1 MKGVGRQ
8 GGDYK
13 QSALQAAV
21 DKMDVT
27 RSAVDEIVAKGAD
40 RKSWLCFCSGVEHAE
55 HVRDEIR
62 SRGISCET
70 ISGETPKDERRRII
84 EDFKSYKIR
93 ALTNNSVLTTGFNHK
108 GVDLIAALRPTLSV
122 SLYVQMMGRG
132 TRVMYVSAVVAGSPE
147 NRKQHELDAAA
158 SVTFNLG
165 VGAMNWTWAE
175 YWRKGQI
182 KKAAAHLA
190 SNYNTAKGKKLPGLV
205 RRRKEEALLFEK
217 GIYTGV
223 GVTKEV
229 TAEPPVLPDP
239 VVKEAQE
246 LLTTAGLNPGA
257 IDGWMGEKTKAAV
270 IAYQKAHPH
279 LIADGI
285 IGPATI
291 AQLRRDACA
300 AKDVVTKG
308 ASSAAGSGL
317 LAFTAGLPWGWIA
330 AGVLVAVVGYVAYRN
345 RDVITRRWNSWR
357 GKEVVV

>member
-1 MKGVGRQ
+1 MPITKISTQGRAFVRLHEGNPLTCYLDPVG
-8 GGDYK
+8 
-13 QSALQAAV
+13 
-21 DKMDVT
+21 
-27 RSAVDEIVAKGAD
+27 IP
-40 RKSWLCFCSGVEHAE
+40 
-55 HVRDEIR
+55 
-62 SRGISCET
+62 T
-70 ISGETPKDERRRII
+70 IG
-84 EDFKSYKIR
+84 
-93 ALTNNSVLTTGFNHK
+93 TGFTMGSDSVRRELAK
-108 GVDLIAALRPTLSV
+108 IGITKLVPGKTKITVSQSDVILDAVLAAE
-122 SLYVQMMGRG
+122 YVP
-132 TRVMYVSAVVAGSPE
+132 AVVAGSPE

-190 SNYNTAKGKKLPGLV
+190 SNYSTAKGKKLLGLV

-257 IDGWMGEKTKAAV
+257 IDGWMGAKTKAAV

-291 AQLRRDACA
+291 AQLRRDAGA

-330 AGVLVAVVGYVAYRN
+330 AGVLLAVVGYVAYRN
-345 RDVITRRWNSWR
+345 RDLIARRWNSWR

>member
-1 MKGVGRQ
+1 MPITKISTQGRAFVRLHEGNPLTCYLDPVG
-8 GGDYK
+8 
-13 QSALQAAV
+13 
-21 DKMDVT
+21 
-27 RSAVDEIVAKGAD
+27 IP
-40 RKSWLCFCSGVEHAE
+40 
-55 HVRDEIR
+55 
-62 SRGISCET
+62 T
-70 ISGETPKDERRRII
+70 IG
-84 EDFKSYKIR
+84 
-93 ALTNNSVLTTGFNHK
+93 TGFTMRSDSVRRELAK
-108 GVDLIAALRPTLSV
+108 IGITKLVPGKTKITAAQSDVILDAVLAAE
-122 SLYVQMMGRG
+122 YVP
-132 TRVMYVSAVVAGSPE
+132 AVVAGSP
-147 NRKQHELDAAA
+147 NDRKQHELDAAA

-165 VGAMNWTWAE
+165 VGAMNWTWADL
-175 YWRKGQI
+175 WRKGQI
-182 KKAAAHLA
+182 KRAADHLA

-257 IDGWMGEKTKAAV
+257 IDGWMGAKTTAAV

-291 AQLRRDACA
+291 AQLRRDASA
-300 AKDVVTKG
+300 AKDVVAKG
-308 ASSAAGSGL
+308 ASSAVGSGL

-330 AGVLVAVVGYVAYRN
+330 AGVLVAVVGYVTYRN
-345 RDVITRRWNSWR
+345 RDVIARRWNSWR

>member
-1 MKGVGRQ
+1 MRLHEGNPLTCYLDPVG
-8 GGDYK
+8 
-13 QSALQAAV
+13 
-21 DKMDVT
+21 
-27 RSAVDEIVAKGAD
+27 IP
-40 RKSWLCFCSGVEHAE
+40 
-55 HVRDEIR
+55 
-62 SRGISCET
+62 T
-70 ISGETPKDERRRII
+70 IG
-84 EDFKSYKIR
+84 
-93 ALTNNSVLTTGFNHK
+93 TGFTMGSDSVRRELAK
-108 GVDLIAALRPTLSV
+108 IGITKLVPGKTKITAAQSDVILDAVLAAE
-122 SLYVQMMGRG
+122 YVP
-132 TRVMYVSAVVAGSPE
+132 AVVAGSPE

-165 VGAMNWTWAE
+165 VGAMNWTWADL
-175 YWRKGQI
+175 WRKGQI

-291 AQLRRDACA
+291 AQLRRDAGA

-308 ASSAAGSGL
+308 ASSAAGSAL

-330 AGVLVAVVGYVAYRN
+330 AGVLMAVVGYVAYRN
-345 RDVITRRWNSWR
+345 RDVIARRWNSWR

>member
-1 MKGVGRQ
+1 MPITQISTQGRAFVRLHEGNPLTCYLDPVG
-8 GGDYK
+8 
-13 QSALQAAV
+13 
-21 DKMDVT
+21 
-27 RSAVDEIVAKGAD
+27 IP
-40 RKSWLCFCSGVEHAE
+40 
-55 HVRDEIR
+55 
-62 SRGISCET
+62 T
-70 ISGETPKDERRRII
+70 IG
-84 EDFKSYKIR
+84 
-93 ALTNNSVLTTGFNHK
+93 TGFTMRSDSVRRELAK
-108 GVDLIAALRPTLSV
+108 IGITKLVPGKTKITAAQSDVILDAVLAAE
-122 SLYVQMMGRG
+122 YVP
-132 TRVMYVSAVVAGSPE
+132 AVVAGSP
-147 NRKQHELDAAA
+147 NDRKQHELDAAA

-175 YWRKGQI
+175 LWRKGQI

-223 GVTKEV
+223 GVTKDV
-229 TAEPPVLPDP
+229 TAAPPVLPDP

-257 IDGWMGEKTKAAV
+257 IDGWMGEKTKSAV

-291 AQLRRDACA
+291 AQLRRDAGA

-330 AGVLVAVVGYVAYRN
+330 AGVLVAVVGYVVYRN
-345 RDVITRRWNSWR
+345 RDVIARRWNSWR

>member
-1 MKGVGRQ
+1 MPITKISTQGRAFVRMHEGNPLTCYLDPVG
-8 GGDYK
+8 
-13 QSALQAAV
+13 
-21 DKMDVT
+21 
-27 RSAVDEIVAKGAD
+27 IP
-40 RKSWLCFCSGVEHAE
+40 
-55 HVRDEIR
+55 
-62 SRGISCET
+62 T
-70 ISGETPKDERRRII
+70 IG
-84 EDFKSYKIR
+84 
-93 ALTNNSVLTTGFNHK
+93 TGFTMGSDSVRRELAK
-108 GVDLIAALRPTLSV
+108 IGITKLVPGKTKITAAQSDSILDAVLAAE
-122 SLYVQMMGRG
+122 YVP
-132 TRVMYVSAVVAGSPE
+132 AVVAGSPE

-158 SVTFNLG
+158 SLTFNLG

-175 YWRKGQI
+175 LWRKGQI

-291 AQLRRDACA
+291 AQLRRDAGA

-330 AGVLVAVVGYVAYRN
+330 AGVLVAVVGYVVYRN
-345 RDVITRRWNSWR
+345 RDVIARRWNSWR

>member
-1 MKGVGRQ
+1 MPITKISTQGRAFVRLHEGNPLTCYLDPVG
-8 GGDYK
+8 
-13 QSALQAAV
+13 
-21 DKMDVT
+21 
-27 RSAVDEIVAKGAD
+27 IP
-40 RKSWLCFCSGVEHAE
+40 
-55 HVRDEIR
+55 
-62 SRGISCET
+62 T
-70 ISGETPKDERRRII
+70 IG
-84 EDFKSYKIR
+84 
-93 ALTNNSVLTTGFNHK
+93 TGFTMRSDSVRRELAK
-108 GVDLIAALRPTLSV
+108 IGITKLVPGKTKITASQSDVIFDAVLAAE
-122 SLYVQMMGRG
+122 YVP
-132 TRVMYVSAVVAGSPE
+132 AVVAGSPE

-165 VGAMNWTWAE
+165 VGAMNWTWADL
-175 YWRKGQI
+175 WRKGQI

-257 IDGWMGEKTKAAV
+257 IDGWMGAKTKAAV

-291 AQLRRDACA
+291 AQLRRDAGA

-330 AGVLVAVVGYVAYRN
+330 AGVLMAVVGYVTYRN
-345 RDVITRRWNSWR
+345 RDVIARRWNSWR

>member
-1 MKGVGRQ
+1 MPITKISTQGRAFVRLHEGNPLTCYLDPVG
-8 GGDYK
+8 
-13 QSALQAAV
+13 
-21 DKMDVT
+21 
-27 RSAVDEIVAKGAD
+27 IP
-40 RKSWLCFCSGVEHAE
+40 
-55 HVRDEIR
+55 
-62 SRGISCET
+62 T
-70 ISGETPKDERRRII
+70 IG
-84 EDFKSYKIR
+84 
-93 ALTNNSVLTTGFNHK
+93 TGFTMRSDSVRRELAK
-108 GVDLIAALRPTLSV
+108 IGITKLVPGKTKITAAQSDSILDAVLAAE
-122 SLYVQMMGRG
+122 YVP
-132 TRVMYVSAVVAGSPE
+132 AVVAGSPE

-165 VGAMNWTWAE
+165 VGAMNWTWADL
-175 YWRKGQI
+175 WRKGQI

-205 RRRKEEALLFEK
+205 RRRKEEALLFEN

-223 GVTKEV
+223 GVTKEA
-229 TAEPPVLPDP
+229 TAEPPVKPDP
-239 VVKEAQE
+239 VVKEAQK

-291 AQLRRDACA
+291 AQLRRDAGA

-345 RDVITRRWNSWR
+345 RDVIARRWNSWR
-357 GKEVVV
+357 GKEVAV

>member
-1 MKGVGRQ
+1 MPITKISTQGRAFVRLHEGNPLTCYLDPVG
-8 GGDYK
+8 
-13 QSALQAAV
+13 
-21 DKMDVT
+21 
-27 RSAVDEIVAKGAD
+27 IP
-40 RKSWLCFCSGVEHAE
+40 
-55 HVRDEIR
+55 
-62 SRGISCET
+62 T
-70 ISGETPKDERRRII
+70 IG
-84 EDFKSYKIR
+84 
-93 ALTNNSVLTTGFNHK
+93 TGFTMGSDSVRRELAK
-108 GVDLIAALRPTLSV
+108 IGITKLVPGKTKITAAQSDVILDAVLAAE
-122 SLYVQMMGRG
+122 YVP
-132 TRVMYVSAVVAGSPE
+132 AVVAGSPE

-165 VGAMNWTWAE
+165 VGAMNWTWADL
-175 YWRKGQI
+175 WRKGQI
-182 KKAAAHLA
+182 QKAAAHLA

-229 TAEPPVLPDP
+229 TPEPPVLPDP

-257 IDGWMGEKTKAAV
+257 IDGWMGAKTKAAV

-291 AQLRRDACA
+291 AQLRRDAGA

-345 RDVITRRWNSWR
+345 RDVIARRWNSWR

>member
-1 MKGVGRQ
+1 MPITKISTQGRAFVRLHEGNPLTCYLDPVG
-8 GGDYK
+8 
-13 QSALQAAV
+13 
-21 DKMDVT
+21 
-27 RSAVDEIVAKGAD
+27 IP
-40 RKSWLCFCSGVEHAE
+40 
-55 HVRDEIR
+55 
-62 SRGISCET
+62 T
-70 ISGETPKDERRRII
+70 IG
-84 EDFKSYKIR
+84 
-93 ALTNNSVLTTGFNHK
+93 TGFTMRSDSVRRELAK
-108 GVDLIAALRPTLSV
+108 IGITKLVPGKTKITAAQSDVILDAVLAAE
-122 SLYVQMMGRG
+122 YVP
-132 TRVMYVSAVVAGSPE
+132 AVVAGSPE

-165 VGAMNWTWAE
+165 VGAMNWTWADL
-175 YWRKGQI
+175 WRKGQI
-182 KKAAAHLA
+182 QKAAAHLA

-291 AQLRRDACA
+291 AQLRRDAGA

-345 RDVITRRWNSWR
+345 RDVIARRWNSWR

>member
-1 MKGVGRQ
+1 MPITKISTQGRAFVRLHEGNPLTCYLDPVG
-8 GGDYK
+8 
-13 QSALQAAV
+13 
-21 DKMDVT
+21 
-27 RSAVDEIVAKGAD
+27 IP
-40 RKSWLCFCSGVEHAE
+40 
-55 HVRDEIR
+55 
-62 SRGISCET
+62 T
-70 ISGETPKDERRRII
+70 IG
-84 EDFKSYKIR
+84 
-93 ALTNNSVLTTGFNHK
+93 TGFTMGSDSVRRELAK
-108 GVDLIAALRPTLSV
+108 IGITKLVPGKTKITVSQSDVILDAVLAAE
-122 SLYVQMMGRG
+122 YVP
-132 TRVMYVSAVVAGSPE
+132 AVVAGSPE

-291 AQLRRDACA
+291 AQLRRDAGA
-300 AKDVVTKG
+300 AKDVVAKG

-345 RDVITRRWNSWR
+345 RDVIARRWNSWR

>member
-1 MKGVGRQ
+1 MPITKISTQGRAFVRLHEGNPLTCYLDPVG
-8 GGDYK
+8 
-13 QSALQAAV
+13 
-21 DKMDVT
+21 
-27 RSAVDEIVAKGAD
+27 IP
-40 RKSWLCFCSGVEHAE
+40 
-55 HVRDEIR
+55 
-62 SRGISCET
+62 T
-70 ISGETPKDERRRII
+70 IG
-84 EDFKSYKIR
+84 
-93 ALTNNSVLTTGFNHK
+93 TGFTMRSDSVRRELAK
-108 GVDLIAALRPTLSV
+108 IGITKLVPGKTKITAAQSDSILDAVLAAE
-122 SLYVQMMGRG
+122 YVP
-132 TRVMYVSAVVAGSPE
+132 AVVAGSPE

-158 SVTFNLG
+158 SLTFNLG

-175 YWRKGQI
+175 LWRKGQI

-291 AQLRRDACA
+291 AQLRRDAGA

-330 AGVLVAVVGYVAYRN
+330 TGVLLAVVGYVAYRN
-345 RDVITRRWNSWR
+345 RDLIARRWNSWR

>member
-1 MKGVGRQ
+1 MPITKISTQGRAFVRLHEGNPLTCYLDPVG
-8 GGDYK
+8 
-13 QSALQAAV
+13 
-21 DKMDVT
+21 
-27 RSAVDEIVAKGAD
+27 IP
-40 RKSWLCFCSGVEHAE
+40 
-55 HVRDEIR
+55 
-62 SRGISCET
+62 T
-70 ISGETPKDERRRII
+70 IG
-84 EDFKSYKIR
+84 
-93 ALTNNSVLTTGFNHK
+93 TGFTMRSDSVRRELAK
-108 GVDLIAALRPTLSV
+108 IGIPKLVPGKTKITSAQSDSILDAVLAAE
-122 SLYVQMMGRG
+122 YVP
-132 TRVMYVSAVVAGSPE
+132 AVVAGSPE

-165 VGAMNWTWAE
+165 VGAMNWTWADL
-175 YWRKGQI
+175 WRKGQI
-182 KKAAAHLA
+182 RKAAAHLA

-205 RRRKEEALLFEK
+205 RRRKEEALLFEN

-223 GVTKEV
+223 GVTKEA
-229 TAEPPVLPDP
+229 TAEPPIKPDP

-291 AQLRRDACA
+291 AQLRRDAGA

-345 RDVITRRWNSWR
+345 RDVIARRWNSWR
-357 GKEVVV
+357 GKEVAV

>member
-1 MKGVGRQ
+1 MPITKISTQGRAFVRLHEGNPLTCYLDPVG
-8 GGDYK
+8 
-13 QSALQAAV
+13 
-21 DKMDVT
+21 
-27 RSAVDEIVAKGAD
+27 IP
-40 RKSWLCFCSGVEHAE
+40 
-55 HVRDEIR
+55 
-62 SRGISCET
+62 T
-70 ISGETPKDERRRII
+70 IG
-84 EDFKSYKIR
+84 
-93 ALTNNSVLTTGFNHK
+93 TGFTMRSDSVRRELAK
-108 GVDLIAALRPTLSV
+108 IGITKLVPGKTKITASQSDVILDAVLAAE
-122 SLYVQMMGRG
+122 YVP
-132 TRVMYVSAVVAGSPE
+132 AVVAGSPK

-165 VGAMNWTWAE
+165 VGAMNWTWADL
-175 YWRKGQI
+175 WRKGQI
-182 KKAAAHLA
+182 QKAAAHLA

-257 IDGWMGEKTKAAV
+257 IDGWMGEKTKSAV

-291 AQLRRDACA
+291 AQLRRDAGA

-317 LAFTAGLPWGWIA
+317 LAFTAGLPWGCIA

-345 RDVITRRWNSWR
+345 RDVIARRWNSWR
-357 GKEVVV
+357 GKEVMV

>member
-1 MKGVGRQ
+1 MPITKISTQGRAFVRLHEGNPLTCYLDPVG
-8 GGDYK
+8 
-13 QSALQAAV
+13 
-21 DKMDVT
+21 
-27 RSAVDEIVAKGAD
+27 IP
-40 RKSWLCFCSGVEHAE
+40 
-55 HVRDEIR
+55 
-62 SRGISCET
+62 T
-70 ISGETPKDERRRII
+70 IG
-84 EDFKSYKIR
+84 
-93 ALTNNSVLTTGFNHK
+93 TGFTMRSDSVRRELAK
-108 GVDLIAALRPTLSV
+108 IGITKLVPGKTKITAAQSDSILDAVLAAE
-122 SLYVQMMGRG
+122 YVP
-132 TRVMYVSAVVAGSPE
+132 AVVAGSPSD
-147 NRKQHELDAAA
+147 RKQHELDAAA

-165 VGAMNWTWAE
+165 VGAMNWTWADL
-175 YWRKGQI
+175 WRKGQI
-182 KKAAAHLA
+182 QKAAAHLA
-190 SNYNTAKGKKLPGLV
+190 SNYNTAKGKKLLGLV

-229 TAEPPVLPDP
+229 TAEAPVLPDP

-291 AQLRRDACA
+291 AQLRRDAGA
-300 AKDVVTKG
+300 AKDVVAKG
-308 ASSAAGSGL
+308 ASSAVGSGL

-345 RDVITRRWNSWR
+345 RDVIARRWNSWR
-357 GKEVVV
+357 GKEVKV

>member
-1 MKGVGRQ
+1 MPITKISPQGRAFVRLHEGNPLTAYLDPVGVP
-8 GGDYK
+8 
-13 QSALQAAV
+13 
-21 DKMDVT
+21 
-27 RSAVDEIVAKGAD
+27 
-40 RKSWLCFCSGVEHAE
+40 
-55 HVRDEIR
+55 
-62 SRGISCET
+62 T
-70 ISGETPKDERRRII
+70 IG
-84 EDFKSYKIR
+84 
-93 ALTNNSVLTTGFNHK
+93 TGFTMRSDSVRRELAK
-108 GVDLIAALRPTLSV
+108 IGITKLVPGKTKITAAQSDAILDAVLAAE
-122 SLYVQMMGRG
+122 YVP
-132 TRVMYVSAVVAGSPE
+132 AVVAGSPSD
-147 NRKQHELDAAA
+147 RKQHELDAAT

-165 VGAMNWTWAE
+165 VGAMNWTWAD

-190 SNYNTAKGKKLPGLV
+190 ANYNTAKGKKLPGLV
-205 RRRKEEALLFEK
+205 RRRKDEALLFEK
-217 GIYTGV
+217 GIYTGL
-223 GVTKEV
+223 GVTKEA
-229 TAEPPVLPDP
+229 TADPPVLPDP

-257 IDGWMGEKTKAAV
+257 VDGWMGAKTKAAV

-291 AQLRRDACA
+291 AQLRRDAGA

-345 RDVITRRWNSWR
+345 RDVVIRRWNSWR

>member
-1 MKGVGRQ
+1 MPITKISTQGRAFVRLHEGNPLTCYLDPVG
-8 GGDYK
+8 
-13 QSALQAAV
+13 
-21 DKMDVT
+21 
-27 RSAVDEIVAKGAD
+27 IP
-40 RKSWLCFCSGVEHAE
+40 
-55 HVRDEIR
+55 
-62 SRGISCET
+62 T
-70 ISGETPKDERRRII
+70 IG
-84 EDFKSYKIR
+84 
-93 ALTNNSVLTTGFNHK
+93 TGFTMRSGSVRRELAK
-108 GVDLIAALRPTLSV
+108 IGIKKLIPGKTKITASQSDVILDAVLAAE
-122 SLYVQMMGRG
+122 YVP
-132 TRVMYVSAVVAGSPE
+132 AVVAGSPE
-147 NRKQHELDAAA
+147 NRKQHELDAAS

-165 VGAMNWTWAE
+165 VGAMKWTWADL
-175 YWRKGQI
+175 WRKGQI
-182 KKAAAHLA
+182 QKAAAHLA

-223 GVTKEV
+223 GVTKDV

-270 IAYQKAHPH
+270 IAYQQAHPH

-291 AQLRRDACA
+291 AQLRRDAGA

-345 RDVITRRWNSWR
+345 RDVVIRRWNSWR
-357 GKEVVV
+357 AKEVKV

>member
-1 MKGVGRQ
+1 MPITKISTQGRAFVRLHEGNPLTCYLDPVG
-8 GGDYK
+8 
-13 QSALQAAV
+13 
-21 DKMDVT
+21 
-27 RSAVDEIVAKGAD
+27 IP
-40 RKSWLCFCSGVEHAE
+40 
-55 HVRDEIR
+55 
-62 SRGISCET
+62 T
-70 ISGETPKDERRRII
+70 IG
-84 EDFKSYKIR
+84 
-93 ALTNNSVLTTGFNHK
+93 TGFTMRSDSVRRELAK
-108 GVDLIAALRPTLSV
+108 IGITKLVPGKTKITAAQSDVILDAVLAAE
-122 SLYVQMMGRG
+122 YVP
-132 TRVMYVSAVVAGSPE
+132 AVVAGSP
-147 NRKQHELDAAA
+147 NDRKQHELDAAA

-165 VGAMNWTWAE
+165 VGAMNWTWADL
-175 YWRKGQI
+175 WRKGQI

-270 IAYQKAHPH
+270 VAYQKAHPH

-291 AQLRRDACA
+291 AQLRRDAGA

-308 ASSAAGSGL
+308 ASSAACSGL

-345 RDVITRRWNSWR
+345 RDVIARRWNNWR
-357 GKEVVV
+357 GKEVKV

>member
-1 MKGVGRQ
+1 MPITKISTQGRAFVRLHEGNPLTCYLDPVG
-8 GGDYK
+8 
-13 QSALQAAV
+13 
-21 DKMDVT
+21 
-27 RSAVDEIVAKGAD
+27 IP
-40 RKSWLCFCSGVEHAE
+40 
-55 HVRDEIR
+55 
-62 SRGISCET
+62 T
-70 ISGETPKDERRRII
+70 IG
-84 EDFKSYKIR
+84 
-93 ALTNNSVLTTGFNHK
+93 TGFTMRSDSVRRELAK
-108 GVDLIAALRPTLSV
+108 IGITKLVPGKTKITAAQSDVILDAVLAAE
-122 SLYVQMMGRG
+122 YVP
-132 TRVMYVSAVVAGSPE
+132 AVVAGSPSD
-147 NRKQHELDAAA
+147 RKQHELDAAA

-175 YWRKGQI
+175 LWRKGQI

-223 GVTKEV
+223 GVTKDV
-229 TAEPPVLPDP
+229 TAAPPVLPDP

-291 AQLRRDACA
+291 AQLRRDAGA

-330 AGVLVAVVGYVAYRN
+330 AGVLVVVVGYVAYRN
-345 RDVITRRWNSWR
+345 RDVIARRWNSWR

>member
-1 MKGVGRQ
+1 MPITKISTQGRAFVRLHEGNPLTCYLDPVG
-8 GGDYK
+8 
-13 QSALQAAV
+13 
-21 DKMDVT
+21 
-27 RSAVDEIVAKGAD
+27 IP
-40 RKSWLCFCSGVEHAE
+40 
-55 HVRDEIR
+55 
-62 SRGISCET
+62 T
-70 ISGETPKDERRRII
+70 IG
-84 EDFKSYKIR
+84 
-93 ALTNNSVLTTGFNHK
+93 TGFTMGSDSVRRELAK
-108 GVDLIAALRPTLSV
+108 IGITKLVPGKTKITAAQSDVILDAVLV
-122 SLYVQMMGRG
+122 AEYVP
-132 TRVMYVSAVVAGSPE
+132 AVVAGSP
-147 NRKQHELDAAA
+147 NDRKQHELDAAA

-175 YWRKGQI
+175 LWRKGQI

-190 SNYNTAKGKKLPGLV
+190 SNYNTAKGKKLPGLA

-223 GVTKEV
+223 GVTKDV
-229 TAEPPVLPDP
+229 TAAPPVLPDP

-291 AQLRRDACA
+291 AQLRRDAGA

-330 AGVLVAVVGYVAYRN
+330 AGVLVVVVGYVAYRN
-345 RDVITRRWNSWR
+345 RDVIARRWNSWR
-357 GKEVVV
+357 RKEVVV

>member
-1 MKGVGRQ
+1 MPITKISTQGRAFVRLHEGNPLTCYLDPVG
-8 GGDYK
+8 
-13 QSALQAAV
+13 
-21 DKMDVT
+21 
-27 RSAVDEIVAKGAD
+27 IP
-40 RKSWLCFCSGVEHAE
+40 
-55 HVRDEIR
+55 
-62 SRGISCET
+62 T
-70 ISGETPKDERRRII
+70 IG
-84 EDFKSYKIR
+84 
-93 ALTNNSVLTTGFNHK
+93 TGFTMRSDSVRRELAK
-108 GVDLIAALRPTLSV
+108 IGITKLVPGKTKITAAQSDSILDAVLAAE
-122 SLYVQMMGRG
+122 YVP
-132 TRVMYVSAVVAGSPE
+132 AVVAGSP
-147 NRKQHELDAAA
+147 NDRKQHELDAAA

-165 VGAMNWTWAE
+165 VGAMNWTWADL
-175 YWRKGQI
+175 WRKGQI

-190 SNYNTAKGKKLPGLV
+190 TNYNTAKGKKLPGLV

-229 TAEPPVLPDP
+229 TVEPPVLPDP

-257 IDGWMGEKTKAAV
+257 IDGWMGAKTKAAV

-279 LIADGI
+279 LVADGI

-291 AQLRRDACA
+291 AQLRRDAGA

-317 LAFTAGLPWGWIA
+317 LVFTAGLPWGWIA

-345 RDVITRRWNSWR
+345 RDVIARRWNSWR
-357 GKEVVV
+357 GREVVV

>member
-1 MKGVGRQ
+1 MPIIKISTQGRAFVRLHEGNPLTCYLDPVG
-8 GGDYK
+8 
-13 QSALQAAV
+13 
-21 DKMDVT
+21 
-27 RSAVDEIVAKGAD
+27 IP
-40 RKSWLCFCSGVEHAE
+40 
-55 HVRDEIR
+55 
-62 SRGISCET
+62 T
-70 ISGETPKDERRRII
+70 IG
-84 EDFKSYKIR
+84 
-93 ALTNNSVLTTGFNHK
+93 TGFTMRSDSVRRELAK
-108 GVDLIAALRPTLSV
+108 IGITKLVPGKTKITAAQSDVILDAVLAAE
-122 SLYVQMMGRG
+122 YVP
-132 TRVMYVSAVVAGSPE
+132 AVVAGSPE
-147 NRKQHELDAAA
+147 NRKQHELDAAT

-175 YWRKGQI
+175 LWRKGLI

-205 RRRKEEALLFEK
+205 RRRKEEALLFDK

-229 TAEPPVLPDP
+229 TPEPPVLPDP

-246 LLTTAGLNPGA
+246 LLTAAGLNPGA

-285 IGPATI
+285 VGPATI
-291 AQLRRDACA
+291 AQLRRDAGT

-330 AGVLVAVVGYVAYRN
+330 AGVLVAVVGYVTYRN
-345 RDVITRRWNSWR
+345 RDVIARRWNSWR

>member
-1 MKGVGRQ
+1 MPITKISTQGRAFVRLHEGNPLTCYLDPVG
-8 GGDYK
+8 
-13 QSALQAAV
+13 
-21 DKMDVT
+21 
-27 RSAVDEIVAKGAD
+27 IP
-40 RKSWLCFCSGVEHAE
+40 
-55 HVRDEIR
+55 
-62 SRGISCET
+62 T
-70 ISGETPKDERRRII
+70 IG
-84 EDFKSYKIR
+84 
-93 ALTNNSVLTTGFNHK
+93 TGFTMRSDSVRRELAK
-108 GVDLIAALRPTLSV
+108 IGITKLVPGKTKITAAQSDVILDAVLAAE
-122 SLYVQMMGRG
+122 YVP
-132 TRVMYVSAVVAGSPE
+132 AVVAGSP
-147 NRKQHELDAAA
+147 NDRKQHELDAAA

-165 VGAMNWTWAE
+165 VGAMNWTWAQL
-175 YWRKGQI
+175 WRKGQI

-223 GVTKEV
+223 GVTKDV
-229 TAEPPVLPDP
+229 TAAQPVLPDP

-291 AQLRRDACA
+291 AQLRRDAGA

-345 RDVITRRWNSWR
+345 RDVIARRWNSWR

>member
-1 MKGVGRQ
+1 MPITKISTQGRAFVRLHEGNPLTCYLDPVG
-8 GGDYK
+8 
-13 QSALQAAV
+13 
-21 DKMDVT
+21 
-27 RSAVDEIVAKGAD
+27 IP
-40 RKSWLCFCSGVEHAE
+40 
-55 HVRDEIR
+55 
-62 SRGISCET
+62 T
-70 ISGETPKDERRRII
+70 IG
-84 EDFKSYKIR
+84 
-93 ALTNNSVLTTGFNHK
+93 TGFTMRSDSVRRELAK
-108 GVDLIAALRPTLSV
+108 IGITKLVPGKTKITAAQSDVILDAVLAAE
-122 SLYVQMMGRG
+122 YVP
-132 TRVMYVSAVVAGSPE
+132 AVVAGSP
-147 NRKQHELDAAA
+147 NDRKQHELDAAA

-165 VGAMNWTWAE
+165 VGAMNWTWADL
-175 YWRKGQI
+175 WRKGQI
-182 KKAAAHLA
+182 QKAAAHLA
-190 SNYNTAKGKKLPGLV
+190 SNYNTAKGKKLLGLV

-291 AQLRRDACA
+291 AQLRRDAGA

-330 AGVLVAVVGYVAYRN
+330 AGVLVVVVGYVAYRN
-345 RDVITRRWNSWR
+345 RDLIARRWNSWH

>member
-1 MKGVGRQ
+1 MPITKISTQGRAFVRLHEGNPLTCYLDPVG
-8 GGDYK
+8 
-13 QSALQAAV
+13 
-21 DKMDVT
+21 
-27 RSAVDEIVAKGAD
+27 IP
-40 RKSWLCFCSGVEHAE
+40 
-55 HVRDEIR
+55 
-62 SRGISCET
+62 T
-70 ISGETPKDERRRII
+70 IG
-84 EDFKSYKIR
+84 
-93 ALTNNSVLTTGFNHK
+93 TGFTMRSDSVRRELAK
-108 GVDLIAALRPTLSV
+108 IGITKLVPGKTKITASQSDVILDAVLAAE
-122 SLYVQMMGRG
+122 YVP
-132 TRVMYVSAVVAGSPE
+132 AVVAGSPE

-165 VGAMNWTWAE
+165 VGAMNWTWADL
-175 YWRKGQI
+175 WRKGQI
-182 KKAAAHLA
+182 QKAAAHLA

-229 TAEPPVLPDP
+229 TPEPPVVADP

-246 LLTTAGLNPGA
+246 LLTAAGLNPGA

-291 AQLRRDACA
+291 AQLRRDAGA

-330 AGVLVAVVGYVAYRN
+330 AGVLVAVVVYVAYRN
-345 RDVITRRWNSWR
+345 RDVIARRWNSWR
-357 GKEVVV
+357 GKEVVVR

>member
-1 MKGVGRQ
+1 MPITKISTQGRAFVRLHEGNPLTCYLDPVG
-8 GGDYK
+8 
-13 QSALQAAV
+13 
-21 DKMDVT
+21 
-27 RSAVDEIVAKGAD
+27 IP
-40 RKSWLCFCSGVEHAE
+40 
-55 HVRDEIR
+55 
-62 SRGISCET
+62 T
-70 ISGETPKDERRRII
+70 IG
-84 EDFKSYKIR
+84 
-93 ALTNNSVLTTGFNHK
+93 TGFTMRSDSVRRELAK
-108 GVDLIAALRPTLSV
+108 IGITKLVPGKTKITASQSDVILDAVLAAE
-122 SLYVQMMGRG
+122 YVP
-132 TRVMYVSAVVAGSPE
+132 AVVAGSPE

-165 VGAMNWTWAE
+165 VGAMNWTWADL
-175 YWRKGQI
+175 WRKGQI

-190 SNYNTAKGKKLPGLV
+190 SNYNTAKGKKLPGIV

-246 LLTTAGLNPGA
+246 LLTAAGLNPGA

-285 IGPATI
+285 VGPATI
-291 AQLRRDACA
+291 AQLRRDAGA

-345 RDVITRRWNSWR
+345 RDVIARRWNSWR
-357 GKEVVV
+357 GKEVKV

>member
-1 MKGVGRQ
+1 MPITKISTQGRAFVRLHEGNPLTCYLDPVG
-8 GGDYK
+8 
-13 QSALQAAV
+13 
-21 DKMDVT
+21 
-27 RSAVDEIVAKGAD
+27 IP
-40 RKSWLCFCSGVEHAE
+40 
-55 HVRDEIR
+55 
-62 SRGISCET
+62 T
-70 ISGETPKDERRRII
+70 IG
-84 EDFKSYKIR
+84 
-93 ALTNNSVLTTGFNHK
+93 TGFTMGSGSVRRELAK
-108 GVDLIAALRPTLSV
+108 IGITKLVPGKTKITAAQSDVILDAVLAAE
-122 SLYVQMMGRG
+122 YVP
-132 TRVMYVSAVVAGSPE
+132 AVVAGSPSD
-147 NRKQHELDAAA
+147 RKQYELDAAA

-175 YWRKGQI
+175 LWRKGQI

-229 TAEPPVLPDP
+229 TAEPPVLQDP

-270 IAYQKAHPH
+270 LAYQKAHPH

-291 AQLRRDACA
+291 AQLRRDAGA

-345 RDVITRRWNSWR
+345 RDVIARRWNSWR